1 MKKILLVLMGAL
13 VLTSCEKGTSYGKL
27 NGQSPS
33 YSMTVQGENGD
44 NTTCDVNFI
53 IEDVIVDSL
62 KISEKDIKVMC
73 ERACLYSDFS
83 CKYPMTFKFSP
94 DSRPFLSYGQN
105 GISVLVT
112 GSAKNAFGVEDA
124 ITTIIPFDSTY
135 NVVSSEIFSI

>member
-1 MKKILLVLMGAL
+1 MIGAL
-13 VLTSCEKGTSYGKL
+13 VLSSCETGPSYGKL
-27 NGQSPS
+27 IGESPS
-33 YSMTVQGENGD
+33 YSMKMEAENGD
-44 NTTCDVNFI
+44 DTKTEVNFM

-62 KISEKDIKVMC
+62 KISEEDIKVMC

-83 CKYPMTFKFSP
+83 CKYPITFKFSP
-94 DSRPFLSYGQN
+94 DSRPFLSYGKN

-135 NVVSSEIFSI
+135 NVVPSEIFSI